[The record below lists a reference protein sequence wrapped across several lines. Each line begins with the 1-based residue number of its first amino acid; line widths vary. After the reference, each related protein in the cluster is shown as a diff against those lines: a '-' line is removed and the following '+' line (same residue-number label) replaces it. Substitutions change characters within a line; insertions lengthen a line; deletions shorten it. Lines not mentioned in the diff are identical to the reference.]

1 METKLK
7 PPSLKEVA
15 QQCYYDWFGKDV
27 QQTPTVS
34 YVWTADQ
41 FGHFGLGF
49 QLTFVIGWILTA
61 IFTDLPAWQTAII
74 AAGLNIALWVFK
86 EVTDIVRERKR
97 QGPVFPLN
105 TRELWWNV
113 ATALF
118 FIGAGAIVAG
128 AAGMGGGMA
137 ALKAL
142 LVLLLIA
149 TVLVIW
155 WVRRKMTFQQVGLP
169 FLFRLT
175 NLCSKFTDGDAGY
188 RETVIA
194 LSTPDSVAKA
204 PPPIRHVLVTGSVA
218 SGKTCL
224 ACGIGTEYAFRLGIA
239 RYTTLTKLFEAAAD
253 CLPKTAPDKPHKQL
267 EEQDGRVLWPWRDVD
282 LLIVDDVDA
291 LLVEPPLPAYDNAPY
306 VEAAVTKRTDDQI
319 SLREIVRHQLTIVG
333 IERFKGRRTVWVV
346 SDPQEAEAWRD
357 TIAQSLG
364 LSGHGDEALPII
376 RLERDEAALKALAAT
391 R

>member
-1 METKLK
+1 MTGKLK
-7 PPSLKEVA
+7 PPSLKDVVK
-15 QQCYYDWFGKDV
+15 QLRYDWFGKDV

-49 QLTFVIGWILTA
+49 QITFLFGWIIAA
-61 IFTDLPAWQTAII
+61 IFTDLPAWKTAII
-74 AAGLNIALWVFK
+74 AAALNIVLWVAK
-86 EVTDIVRERKR
+86 EVLDIVRERKR
-97 QGPVFPLN
+97 QGPLFPLN

-118 FIGAGAIVAG
+118 YIGAGAVVAG
-128 AAGMGGGMA
+128 AAGLGGWHA
-137 ALKAL
+137 IIALVVL
-142 LVLLLIA
+142 LVPAAI
-149 TVLVIW
+149 LVIW

-175 NLCSKFTDGDAGY
+175 NLCSKFSAGVDH
-188 RETVIA
+188 RDTVIA
-194 LSTPDSVAKA
+194 LSTPERVNPL
-204 PPPIRHVLVTGSVA
+204 PPTIRHVLVTGSVG

-239 RYTTLTKLFEAAAD
+239 RYTTLTKLFEATAD
-253 CLPKTAPDKPHKQL
+253 CLPKTTPDKPHVDL

-291 LLVEPPLPAYDNAPY
+291 LLVEPPLPAFDKDSY
-306 VEAAVTKRTDDQI
+306 VEAAVTKRADDQV

-333 IERFKGRRTVWVV
+333 IERFKPRRTVWIV
-346 SDPQEAEAWRD
+346 SDPEEAEAWRD

-364 LSGHGDEALPII
+364 LSGGGNEALPII
-376 RLERDEAALKALAAT
+376 HLERDEQALLALAKT

>member
-1 METKLK
+1 MATQLR
-7 PPSLKEVA
+7 PPSLKDVIK
-15 QQCYYDWFGKDV
+15 QLRYDWFGKDV

-49 QLTFVIGWILTA
+49 QITFLFSWILAA
-61 IFTDLPAWQTAII
+61 IFTDMPAWKTAII
-74 AAGLNIALWVFK
+74 AAVLNFALWVAK
-86 EVTDIVRERKR
+86 EVLDIVRERKR
-97 QGPVFPLN
+97 QGPLFPLN

-118 FIGAGAIVAG
+118 FIGAGAVVAG
-128 AAGMGGGMA
+128 AAGLGGWHA
-137 ALKAL
+137 IWSLAIL
-142 LVLLLIA
+142 LVLA

-175 NLCSKFTDGDAGY
+175 NLCSKFADADAGH
-188 RETVIA
+188 RDAIIA
-194 LSTPDSVAKA
+194 LSTPSPAGKPA
-204 PPPIRHVLVTGSVA
+204 PAIRHILVTGAVG

-239 RYTTLTKLFEAAAD
+239 RYTTLAKLFEASAD
-253 CLPKTAPDKPHKQL
+253 CLPKSPSEKPIPEL

-291 LLVEPPLPAYDNAPY
+291 LLVEPPLPAFDGKPY
-306 VEAAVTKRTDDQI
+306 VEAAVTKRADDQA
-319 SLREIVRHQLTIVG
+319 SLREIVSHQLTIVG
-333 IERFKGRRTVWVV
+333 IERFQPRRTVWVV
-346 SDPQEAEAWRD
+346 SDPSEAEAWRG

-364 LSGHGDEALPII
+364 LAHGDALPII
-376 RLERDEAALKALAAT
+376 HLERDEKAILALAAT
-391 R
+391 K